1 MSARKSSVGRVVR
14 AATKSAV
21 PPAARSAPKAPGRDK
36 APVSLHQR
44 ILADIQHR
52 ILSGEWPPGYRIPFE
67 HELMIQYN
75 CSRMTVSKVLTQ
87 LASARMI
94 ERRRKAGSFVSRPHS
109 QSAVLDIPDIKA
121 EVQALGL
128 PYSFEILERHKRR
141 SNRDDRELL
150 DESAPVPVLELICR
164 HCAGDEPFCF
174 EERIINL
181 TAVPEAED
189 AVFTEV
195 APGSWLLRQV
205 PWTMAEHRI
214 RATEASG
221 AAAKALRVRLGVPC
235 LVIERKTRS
244 ANHGITFVRLTYVG
258 SAHELVA
265 SFAPEA
271 SKTAS
276 VNGT

>member
-1 MSARKSSVGRVVR
+1 MSAPKSSVGRAVR

-21 PPAARSAPKAPGRDK
+21 AATTKSANKSHSRDQ

-67 HELMIQYN
+67 HELMTQYN

-109 QSAVLDIPDIKA
+109 QSAVLDIPDIKT
-121 EVQALGL
+121 EVSALGM

-141 SNRDDRELL
+141 SSRDDRELL
-150 DESAPVPVLELICR
+150 DASSPLPILELICR
-164 HCAGDEPFCF
+164 HFAGDDPFCF

-181 TAVPEAED
+181 AAVPEAETM
-189 AVFTEV
+189 VFTDV

-221 AAAKALRVRLGVPC
+221 AAAKALGVRQGLPC

-244 ANHGITFVRLTYVG
+244 ANHAITFVRLTYAG

-265 SFAPEA
+265 SFAPDT
-271 SKTAS
+271 SKTPS
-276 VNGT
+276 VR

>member
-1 MSARKSSVGRVVR
+1 MSARKSSV
-14 AATKSAV
+14 AATPKSAI
-21 PPAARSAPKAPGRDK
+21 KANSRDK

-67 HELMIQYN
+67 HELMTQYD

-109 QSAVLDIPDIKA
+109 QSAVLDIPDIKT
-121 EVQALGL
+121 EVSALGMT
-128 PYSFEILERHKRR
+128 YSFEIMERHKRR
-141 SNRDDRELL
+141 SSRDDRELL
-150 DESAPVPVLELICR
+150 DAPAPVPILELICR
-164 HCAGDEPFCF
+164 HFAGEDPFCF

-181 TAVPEAED
+181 AAVPEAENM
-189 AVFTEV
+189 VFTDV

-221 AAAKALRVRLGVPC
+221 AAAKALGVRQGLPC

-244 ANHGITFVRLTYVG
+244 ANNGITFVRLTYAG

-265 SFAPEA
+265 SFVPET
-271 SKTAS
+271 SKTPS
-276 VNGT
+276 VR